1 MLLFSSPLCARVKA
15 SARQPSTQ
23 RDVGARGSGRR
34 ARTFAHQG
42 LTGQLC
48 AVGRPARQAEAGP
61 GADGVR
67 TPVWGGKGCGGR
79 GRVCTV
85 TQAGGEAGF
94 EAVTR
99 GGGHVVAAALRNPRG
114 FGAAAGGVSLLKPGF
129 PRGLS
134 VLPATHKGQGWRWG
148 GSPRGP
154 QGIGWDPQKCWGFG
168 SCWLARPG
176 SSLEGVWSCVCHGWV
191 GVGKPRGGAGWSHM
205 SGSGEE
211 PPCWP

>member
-1 MLLFSSPLCARVKA
+1 MQDSPAHSETRVQGGQAGAPGPSLTKDSLDSCVQWDA
-15 SARQPSTQ
+15 QQGRQRRGRGLT
-23 RDVGARGSGRR
+23 GSGR
-34 ARTFAHQG
+34 
-42 LTGQLC
+42 
-48 AVGRPARQAEAGP
+48 
-61 GADGVR
+61 
-67 TPVWGGKGCGGR
+67 PVWGGKGCGGR

-85 TQAGGEAGF
+85 TQAGPEAGF

-154 QGIGWDPQKCWGFG
+154 QGMKGGPPWEGW
-168 SCWLARPG
+168 
-176 SSLEGVWSCVCHGWV
+176 
-191 GVGKPRGGAGWSHM
+191 GAGTPKSA
-205 SGSGEE
+205 GGLA
-211 PPCWP
+211 PAGWPGPGLSRQAWEQP